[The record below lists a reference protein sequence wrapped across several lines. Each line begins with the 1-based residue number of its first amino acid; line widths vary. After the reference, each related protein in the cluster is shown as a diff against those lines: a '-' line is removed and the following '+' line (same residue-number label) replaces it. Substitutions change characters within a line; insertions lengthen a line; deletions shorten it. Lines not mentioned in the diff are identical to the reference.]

1 MLSGCTRFKYTKEG
15 GEKKVREK
23 RKPVQARFSPE
34 VSAKIK
40 ELAEKE
46 KRSMSQMLDVLVG
59 EALAAREEKEAK
71 NEA

>member
-1 MLSGCTRFKYTKEG
+1 M
-15 GEKKVREK
+15 REK